1 MSTRVWVVGVG
12 MLVTKRM
19 TVVPRIMM
27 VPMTSDTPDSSS
39 CNTVFMGGPPGGLRD
54 YGLRLEPTI
63 YKVFAVVTTTTQSD
77 SHPWR
82 RGGRMNRSIAG
93 RGAAKGR

>member
-1 MSTRVWVVGVG
+1 
-12 MLVTKRM
+12 MLVTQRMIVEKRT
-19 TVVPRIMM
+19 TVMPRIMM

-63 YKVFAVVTTTTQSD
+63 YKVFAVVTTTAQPD
-77 SHPWR
+77 SQIWR
-82 RGGRMNRSIAG
+82 DSE
-93 RGAAKGR
+93 AKTGYFVALKPNDP